1 MRMTYER
8 PAHCYCVACGKDN
21 IVDNSLLK
29 KNIVTTK
36 ELSEVLQVSPKT
48 LYQWAALGQIPS
60 MKLNG
65 ALRFDIEDII
75 QWIRSCKK
83 DPDSRYNPLTKLE
96 ARKGGQNR

>member
-1 MRMTYER
+1 MTYER

-21 IVDNSLLK
+21 IVDNSSLK

-36 ELSEVLQVSPKT
+36 ELSEMLKINPKT

-65 ALRFDIEDII
+65 ALRFDIEDIM

-83 DPDSRYNPLTKLE
+83 DQLPGYNSLAKLE